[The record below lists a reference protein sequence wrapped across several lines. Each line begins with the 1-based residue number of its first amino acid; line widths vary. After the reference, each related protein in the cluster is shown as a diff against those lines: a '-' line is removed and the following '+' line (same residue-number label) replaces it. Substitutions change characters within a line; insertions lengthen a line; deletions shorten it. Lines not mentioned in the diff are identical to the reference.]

1 MNRINPIAAKL
12 LSLAAVLVL
21 AACWD
26 EAEVNGRWTTDPSE
40 IPSMDIVEVSSGDR
54 RRISVSNSEGHFGF
68 TLSCPGHYAFV
79 AGSTPPITVFLWTQ
93 RTFTGCRA
101 NGEAALKSLPES
113 AR

>member
-26 EAEVNGRWTTDPSE
+26 EADVSGRWTTDPSE
-40 IPSMDIVEVSSGDR
+40 IPSMDVVEVSSGDSR
-54 RRISVSNSEGHFGF
+54 RVSVSNNEGHFGF

-79 AGSTPPITVFLWTQ
+79 ARSTPPITVFLWTE
-93 RTFTGCRA
+93 RTLTGCKA
-101 NGEAALKSLPES
+101 NGEGALKSLPES